1 LEEKDLQNVAI
12 PFSLFK
18 KIEDRIKETEFQS
31 VSAYVTYILQEA
43 VSETERTEQKQV
55 FSAEEEESVKD
66 RLRALGYI

>member
-1 LEEKDLQNVAI
+1 MDEKDLQNVAI
-12 PFSLFK
+12 PVSLFK
-18 KIEDRIKETEFQS
+18 KIEERIKKTEFQS
-31 VSAYVTYILQEA
+31 VSAYVTYVLQEA

>member
-1 LEEKDLQNVAI
+1 MEEKDLQNVAI

-18 KIEDRIKETEFQS
+18 KIEERIKDTEFQS

-43 VSETERTEQKQV
+43 VSETERAEQKQV